1 MGLRIFASN
10 WQNHNFC
17 RHMKKSTFY
26 IFLRDPD
33 FANPYSSLQI
43 HTDPYK
49 SILVSGIL
57 PLICRRSDASKRI
70 GFWGTDVLYG
80 SDPLATEGYP
90 KFNGALSRTLSCS
103 QPLLGMWPRPIQG
116 RTYTVQF
123 TVLKK
128 LRKIPSR
135 F

>member
-1 MGLRIFASN
+1 M
-10 WQNHNFC
+10 
-17 RHMKKSTFY
+17 
-26 IFLRDPD
+26 RDPE
-33 FANPYSSLQI
+33 FALEERSIQI
-43 HTDPYK
+43 LTDPYK

-90 KFNGALSRTLSCS
+90 KSNGALSRTLSCS

-116 RTYTVQF
+116 RAGLSWSPLTPATI
-123 TVLKK
+123 LK
-128 LRKIPSR
+128 LIMVC
-135 F
+135 